1 MKKYRIILKDNL
13 IREITSDD
21 LEILR
26 LQKNLNKEFFFH
38 KNDISEEDQLKW
50 YGGYLKREEDWMMV
64 CYADYG
70 DIWGIMGVRK
80 LEEDILDF
88 YNIIRVKKLEN
99 TSMKDTFLEFIYFM
113 KNLYP
118 TYRIQVEVLMNNP
131 AIGWYESVGFKKTKY
146 LEQSVIMNF

>member
-1 MKKYRIILKDNL
+1 MKKYQIILKDNL

-26 LQKNLNKEFFFH
+26 LQKNQNKEFFFH
-38 KNDISEEDQLKW
+38 KNDISKEDQLRW

-88 YNIIRVKKLEN
+88 YNIIRVKKLKN

-113 KNLYP
+113 KKIYP
-118 TYRIQVEVLMNNP
+118 THRIQVEVLMNNP
-131 AIGWYESVGFKKTKY
+131 AIGWYENVGFKKTKY